1 MAGKTGCVVYG
12 NSLLSFQLF
21 YKFKTV
27 LNFKVY
33 LKRKRK
39 SDSECPRYGPII
51 CIFTQNL
58 FFHLPSC
65 FLVLLTF

>member
-12 NSLLSFQLF
+12 NSLLTSQLF
-21 YKFKTV
+21 YKFITV

-39 SDSECPRYGPII
+39 SVSECPKYMV
-51 CIFTQNL
+51 Q
-58 FFHLPSC
+58 
-65 FLVLLTF
+65 